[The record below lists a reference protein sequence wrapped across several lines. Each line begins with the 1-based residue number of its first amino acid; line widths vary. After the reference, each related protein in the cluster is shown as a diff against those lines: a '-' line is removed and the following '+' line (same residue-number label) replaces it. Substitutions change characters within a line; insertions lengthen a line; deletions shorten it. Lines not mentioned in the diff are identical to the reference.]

1 MTVQEQV
8 RSAAVLPLH
17 YRMSENHRDA
27 LIESAREF
35 YERTDPHAE
44 TDSLASNVAF
54 DDGDLIW
61 HIGGGRDILFTIVEV
76 YGAHVVRAMEQRSV
90 GWATVTDHLVDPR
103 DAIGTAQVIWQ
114 LIMLLTA

>member
-1 MTVQEQV
+1 MTVQEKV
-8 RSAAVLPLH
+8 PSAEILALH
-17 YRMSENHRDA
+17 HRMSEDHRAA
-27 LIESAREF
+27 LVAAAHGF

-44 TDSLASNVAF
+44 TDSLASNVTL

-61 HIGGGRDILFTIVEV
+61 HIGDGRDILFTIVEV

-103 DAIGTAQVIWQ
+103 DATGTAEVIWQ
-114 LIMLLTA
+114 LISLLTE

>member
-17 YRMSENHRDA
+17 YRMSESHRDA

-44 TDSLASNVAF
+44 TDSLASNVTF

-61 HIGGGRDILFTIVEV
+61 HVGGGRDILFTVVEV
-76 YGAHVVRAMEQRSV
+76 YGSHVVRAMENRSQ
-90 GWATVTDHLVDPR
+90 GWVMVSDQLVVPEDR
-103 DAIGTAQVIWQ
+103 SHVAHAIWQ
-114 LIMLLTA
+114 LILSLTD

>member
-1 MTVQEQV
+1 MTVQDQV
-8 RSAAVLPLH
+8 RGTEVLTLH
-17 YRMSENHRDA
+17 YRMGEAHQHALVAAARD
-27 LIESAREF
+27 F

-44 TDSLASNVAF
+44 TDSLASNVTT

-103 DAIGTAQVIWQ
+103 DATGAAEVIWQ
-114 LIMLLTA
+114 LISMLTE